1 MNTYTV
7 LSVGGRLLA
16 QSPDRA
22 AARRAAQD
30 LANQCGYWVEL
41 HGGPVVEFI
50 HPARVSA

>member
-22 AARRAAQD
+22 AARRMAQD
-30 LANQCGYWVEL
+30 LANQRRYYVEL

-50 HPARVSA
+50 HPEWVPA

>member
-7 LSVGGRLLA
+7 LSVGGRLLV

-22 AARRAAQD
+22 AARRMAQTIAD
-30 LANQCGYWVEL
+30 QRRYYVEL

-50 HPARVSA
+50 YPARVSA